1 MSKRQSA
8 KYKIDRRMGENIW
21 GRPKSPVNQRSY
33 GPGQHGQRRKSKVS
47 DFGLQLRAKQ
57 KLKGYYGNLTEKQ
70 FARTYEDAARKR
82 GNTAEALVGF
92 LESRL
97 DAVVYRA
104 KFVPTVFAARQFVNH
119 GHVLVNGKRV
129 NIASYR
135 VRPGD
140 VVSVRERSRNMA
152 LVLEAIQSSE
162 RDVPDYIEVDAKGLS
177 AKFIRLPELAEV
189 PYPVKM
195 EPNLIVEFY
204 AS

>member
-33 GPGQHGQRRKSKVS
+33 GPGQHGQRRRQKIS

-57 KLKGYYGNLTEKQ
+57 KLKGYYGTLTEKQ
-70 FARTYEDAARKR
+70 FAGTYKDAARKR
-82 GNTAEALVGF
+82 GNTAEALVGL

-135 VRPGD
+135 VKAGD

-152 LVLEAIQSSE
+152 LVLEALQLAE
-162 RDVPDYIEVDAKGLS
+162 RDVPDYLEVDPKAMSVKY
-177 AKFIRLPELAEV
+177 IRTPELAEV

-195 EPNLIVEFY
+195 EPNLVVEFY

>member
-1 MSKRQSA
+1 MSKRHSA
-8 KYKIDRRMGENIW
+8 KYKIDRRMGENLW
-21 GRPKSPVNQRSY
+21 GRPKSPVNQRQY

-47 DFGLQLRAKQ
+47 DFGLQLKAKQ

-70 FARTYEDAARKR
+70 FRRTYDAAARKK
-82 GNTAEALVGF
+82 GNTSENLISL

-104 KFVPTVFAARQFVNH
+104 KFVPTPFAARQFVNH

-129 NIASYR
+129 NIPSYQ
-135 VRPGD
+135 VKAGD

-152 LVLEAIQSSE
+152 LVLEAVQSAE
-162 RDVPDYIEVDAKGLS
+162 RDFPDYIEVDAKALS
-177 AKFIRLPELAEV
+177 ARFVRAPELAEV
-189 PYPVKM
+189 PYAVKM
-195 EPNLIVEFY
+195 EPNLVVEYY

>member
-1 MSKRQSA
+1 MSKRHSA

-21 GRPKSPVNQRSY
+21 GRPKSPVNSRSY
-33 GPGQHGQRRKSKVS
+33 GPGQHGQRRKNKVS
-47 DFGLQLRAKQ
+47 DFGIQLKAKQ
-57 KLKGYYGNLTEKQ
+57 KLKGYYGNITEKQ
-70 FARTYEDAARKR
+70 FAKTYDEAARRK
-82 GNTAEALVGF
+82 GNTSENLIGL

-104 KFVPTVFAARQFVNH
+104 KFVPTPFAARQFVNH

-135 VRPGD
+135 VQPGD

-152 LVLEAIQSSE
+152 LVLEALQSSE
-162 RDVPDYIEVDAKGLS
+162 RDTPEYVQVDAKGMS
-177 AKFIRLPELAEV
+177 ATFVRAPELAEV

-195 EPNLIVEFY
+195 EPNLVVEFY
-204 AS
+204 SS

>member
-1 MSKRQSA
+1 MSKRQSS
-8 KYKIDRRMGENIW
+8 KYKLDRRMGENIW
-21 GRPKSPVNQRSY
+21 GRPKSPINSRSY

-70 FARTYEDAARKR
+70 FARTYEDAARKK
-82 GNTAEALVGF
+82 GNTAETLVGL

-135 VRPGD
+135 VKAGD

-152 LVLEAIQSSE
+152 LVLEAIQSGE
-162 RDVPDYIEVDAKGLS
+162 RDVPDYIELDAKGLS
-177 AKFIRLPELAEV
+177 AKFVRQPELSEV